1 MKSFFVLILVL
12 FTRTTFCQIPDTT
25 LVELFKGFT
34 PSQLLM
40 IISNNLKT
48 NELTK
53 EYSVAL
59 SYKIPILNP
68 ISNRKITSPFG
79 YRIHPMTKEMKKH
92 EGIDM
97 KAERGQTIYAT
108 ADGEIVEMGYHEFLG
123 NYIKIKHLLGFMSVY
138 GHLEAI
144 KGEINSHIYQGQLIG
159 FCGDS
164 GRTTG
169 VHLHFSIIHNGKY
182 LNPYFLIF

>member
-1 MKSFFVLILVL
+1 MKLFFVLILVL
-12 FTRTTFCQIPDTT
+12 FTQTAFCQIHDTM
-25 LVELFKGFT
+25 LVEIFEGFT

-40 IISNNLKT
+40 FVNNDLET

-68 ISNRKITSPFG
+68 VSNKKITSQFG
-79 YRIHPMTKEMKKH
+79 YRVHPMTRELKKH

-97 KAERGQTIYAT
+97 KAKRGQAIYAA
-108 ADGEIVEMGYHEFLG
+108 ADGEVVEMGYHQFLG

-138 GHLEAI
+138 GHLEAT
-144 KGEINSHIYQGQLIG
+144 KVEIDSHIYQGQLIG
-159 FCGDS
+159 VCGDS

-169 VHLHFSIIHNGKY
+169 VHLHFSIIHHGQY
-182 LNPYFLIF
+182 LNPYSFIF

>member
-1 MKSFFVLILVL
+1 MKLFFVLILVL
-12 FTRTTFCQIPDTT
+12 FTQTAFCQIHDTT
-25 LVELFKGFT
+25 LVEIFKGFT
-34 PSQLLM
+34 PSQLLKFV
-40 IISNNLKT
+40 SNDLKT

-53 EYSVAL
+53 EYSIAL

-68 ISNRKITSPFG
+68 VSNQKITSQFG
-79 YRIHPMTKEMKKH
+79 YRIHPMTRELKKH
-92 EGIDM
+92 DGIDM
-97 KAERGQTIYAT
+97 KAKRGQAIYAA
-108 ADGEIVEMGYHEFLG
+108 ADGEIVEIGYHQFLG

-138 GHLEAI
+138 GHLEAT
-144 KGEINSHIYQGQLIG
+144 KVEIDSHIYQGQLIG

-169 VHLHFSIIHNGKY
+169 VHLHFSIIHKGQH